1 MAIERTPATPIEGT
15 IEQEP
20 KELEIMIEN
29 PESVAI
35 ETEDGGMII
44 DFKPRSGKSSGE
56 SEFNSNLTEYI
67 DDGDLDKLGS
77 KLISD
82 YMGDKDSRK
91 DWEET
96 YIKGLDQLGLK
107 IEERTVP
114 WAGACGVFHPMLSE
128 AVIRFQSQSIS
139 EMFPA
144 KGPVRTKIVGK
155 VTEEKEKQAK
165 RVEDYLNYMLTHE
178 MSEYRTETE
187 KMLFSLPL
195 AGSAFRKVYYDHSMG
210 RPCSIFVP
218 AEDVVVN
225 YGASDLTTC
234 ERTTHVMRKSTNEV
248 RKMQVNGFYRDIELP
263 SSEPD
268 YSNISKKYDEITGEA
283 NTFNYD
289 ERHTI
294 LEMLV
299 DLDLPGFEDTGE
311 SGEETG
317 IALPYVATVDYPSGN
332 ILSIRRNWY
341 EDDKARMRRM
351 HFVHYQY
358 LPGIGFY
365 GFGLIHM
372 VGGLAKSAT
381 SILRQLVDAG
391 TLSNLPGGL
400 KARGLRIK
408 GDDTPI
414 MPGEFRDV
422 DIPGG
427 AIRDNIT
434 FLPYKEPSA
443 TLYQLLQNIVEEG
456 RRFASISDMKIS
468 DMSNQAPVG
477 TTLALLER
485 NQKVMSA
492 VQARLHASMRKEFDI
507 LVNIIKDF
515 TDPAYPYE
523 TDEEES
529 IKAEDFDERIDV
541 LPVSDPNAATMAQ
554 RIMQYQAA
562 MQLAQSAP
570 QMYNLP
576 ELHRQMLE
584 VIGIR
589 NVEDIIP
596 DKDDIDP
603 VDPVTAVQ
611 NLINGKPV
619 KAFSFQDHE
628 SHISTI
634 ISAQENPEIMKLVQI
649 APTAQSIIAASSA
662 YINEHLTMKFRKE
675 IEREMGIELP
685 PEGEPLP
692 ADVEKRLSS
701 LVAEAARRVTA
712 TAQAQAEQERIQ
724 KQQQDPLIQMK
735 EREVAVKEADVQRKA
750 QEAQGKLQLDAQKSA
765 SRDQIEKARIES
777 QNKIEKERIESRNE
791 IEKERIES
799 RNETA
804 GASIG
809 QRIAS
814 DLLKAEQLKD
824 KDAREDYKKGVDI
837 GINIA
842 KDSNKNDW

>member
-1 MAIERTPATPIEGT
+1 MAIERKPATPIEGT

-20 KELEIMIEN
+20 ESDLEIVIDD

-35 ETEDGGMII
+35 ETDDGGMII
-44 DFKPRSGKSSGE
+44 DFAPSSGKRGE

-67 DDGDLDKLGS
+67 DEDELDKLGS
-77 KLISD
+77 KLIGE
-82 YMGDKDSRK
+82 YTADKDSRTE
-91 DWEET
+91 WEET

-107 IEERTVP
+107 IEERTTP

-144 KGPVRTKIVGK
+144 QGPVRTKIVGK
-155 VTEEKEKQAK
+155 VTDEKEKQSK
-165 RVEDYLNYMLTHE
+165 RVEDYLNYLLTYE
-178 MSEYRTETE
+178 MSEYRSETE

-195 AGSAFRKVYYDHSMG
+195 AGSAFRKVYYDPNLN
-210 RPCSIFVP
+210 RPRSIFVP

-225 YGASDLTTC
+225 YGASDLETC
-234 ERTTHVMRKSTNEV
+234 DRATHVMRKSANDV
-248 RKMQVNGFYRDIELP
+248 RKMQVSGFYRDIEL
-263 SSEPD
+263 SASD
-268 YSNISKKYDEITGEA
+268 SQYSDIKKKYDDMTGEV

-289 ERHTI
+289 DRHTI
-294 LEMLV
+294 IEMQV
-299 DLDLPGFEDTGE
+299 DLDLVGYEDTNE
-311 SGEETG
+311 QEEETG
-317 IALPYVATVDYPSGN
+317 IALPYVVTIDYPSSA

-341 EDDKARMRRM
+341 EDDAAKLRRM

-434 FLPYKEPSA
+434 FLPYKEPSG

-456 RRFASISDMKIS
+456 RRFASMNDMKVSDMN
-468 DMSNQAPVG
+468 NQAPVG

-485 NQKVMSA
+485 NMKVMSA

-507 LVNIIKDF
+507 LVDIIRDF
-515 TDPAYPYE
+515 TDPTYPYE
-523 TDEEES
+523 MDDEES
-529 IKAEDFDERIDV
+529 IKVEDFDERIDV

-562 MQLAQSAP
+562 MQLAAQAP
-570 QMYNLP
+570 EMYNLP

-584 VIGIR
+584 VLGIR
-589 NVEDIIP
+589 NVEDIVP
-596 DKDDIDP
+596 LDEEVKP
-603 VDPVTAVQ
+603 VDPVSAVQ
-611 NLINGKPV
+611 NIINGKAV

-628 SHISTI
+628 AHIQTI
-634 ISAQENPEIMKLVQI
+634 VATQENPAIMELVEA
-649 APTAQSIIAASSA
+649 APTAPAIMAAASA
-662 YINEHLTMKFRKE
+662 YINEHLTMQFRKE

-692 ADVEKRLSS
+692 ADVEKRISS
-701 LVAEAARRVTA
+701 MVAKAATRVSA
-712 TAQAQAEQERIQ
+712 TSQAQAEQERIQ
-724 KQQQDPLIQMK
+724 EQQKDPLIMAK
-735 EREVAVKEADVQRKA
+735 EREIAIKEGELQRKT
-750 QEAQGKLQLDAQKSA
+750 EEGKSRLELDAMKA
-765 SRDQIEKARIES
+765 AANVELEKKRLATQS
-777 QNKIEKERIESRNE
+777 E
-791 IEKERIES
+791 IQGI
-799 RNETA
+799 
-804 GASIG
+804 SIG

-814 DLLKAEQLKD
+814 DLLDAQQLKD
-824 KDAREDYKKGVDI
+824 KQAREDYQKGVDI
-837 GINIA
+837 GIDIA
-842 KDSNKNDW
+842 KDSNKNE

>member
-1 MAIERTPATPIEGT
+1 MAIERQPATPVDGL
-15 IEQEP
+15 IEQDPE
-20 KELEIMIEN
+20 EADITIAIED

-44 DFKPRSGKSSGE
+44 DFDPNAMEVGDQG
-56 SEFNSNLTEYI
+56 FDSNLADFM
-67 DDGDLDKLGS
+67 DDDILMELGNELVS
-77 KLISD
+77 A
-82 YMGDKDSRK
+82 YNGDKDSRA

-96 YIKGLDQLGLK
+96 YTKGLDQLGLK
-107 IEERTVP
+107 IEERTQP

-128 AVIRFQSQSIS
+128 AVIRFQSQSIT

-144 KGPVRTKIVGK
+144 QGPVRTKIVGK
-155 VTEEKEKQAK
+155 ITDEKTKQAQ
-165 RVEDYLNYMLTHE
+165 RVQDYLNYLLTHQ

-195 AGSAFRKVYYDHSMG
+195 AGSAFRKVYFDPSLD
-210 RPCSIFVP
+210 RPSSIFVP

-225 YGASDLTTC
+225 YGASDLETC
-234 ERTTHVMRKSTNEV
+234 ERATHVMRKSSNAV

-263 SSEPD
+263 AGSQNTSD
-268 YSNISKKYDEITGEA
+268 ITKKYNDITGEQD
-283 NTFNYD
+283 TYSYD
-289 ERHTI
+289 QSHTI
-294 LEMLV
+294 LEMQV
-299 DLDLPGFEDTGE
+299 DLDLEGFEDTNGQGE
-311 SGEETG
+311 QTG
-317 IALPYVATVDYPSGN
+317 IAIPYVVTIDYPSGI
-332 ILSIRRNWY
+332 ILSIRRNYY
-341 EDDKARMRRM
+341 EDDANKLRRM

-358 LPGIGFY
+358 LPGLGFY

-422 DIPGG
+422 DVPGG

-434 FLPYKEPSA
+434 FLPYKEPSG

-468 DMSNQAPVG
+468 DMNNQAPVG

-507 LVNIIKDF
+507 LVGIVKDF
-515 TDPAYPYE
+515 TEPAYPYE
-523 TDEEES
+523 MDEEEF
-529 IKAEDFDERIDV
+529 IKGSDFDNRVDI

-562 MQLAQSAP
+562 MQLAQSSP
-570 QMYNLP
+570 EMYNLP

-584 VIGIR
+584 VLGI
-589 NVEDIIP
+589 EDVDAIVP
-596 DKDDIDP
+596 DTDDIKA

-619 KAFSFQDHE
+619 KAFMEQDHE
-628 SHISTI
+628 AHIATVA
-634 ISAQENPEIMKLVQI
+634 SAQQNPEIMQIVQQSPK
-649 APTAQSIIAASSA
+649 APTILAAASD
-662 YINEHLTMKFRKE
+662 YVNQHLTMQFRKQ
-675 IEREMGIELP
+675 IEEEMGVELP

-692 ADVEKRLSS
+692 ADVEKRISA
-701 LVAEAARRVTA
+701 LVAEAAQRVLGTS
-712 TAQAQAEQERIQ
+712 QQRAEQERIE
-724 KQQQDPLIQMK
+724 QQRQDPLIQMK
-735 EREVAVKEADVQRKA
+735 EREVAIKEGELQRKA
-750 QEAQGKLQLDAQKSA
+750 QEGQAKIQLEAAKA
-765 SRDQIEKARIES
+765 ANRDEIERERISTQAEIAGARI
-777 QNKIEKERIESRNE
+777 
-791 IEKERIES
+791 
-799 RNETA
+799 
-804 GASIG
+804 G
-809 QRIAS
+809 QQTAS
-814 DLLKAEQLKD
+814 DLLENAQDD
-824 KDAREDYKKGVDI
+824 KKQALEEYKLGLDM
-837 GINIA
+837 A
-842 KDSNKNDW
+842 KDIVKDITTNE

>member
-1 MAIERTPATPIEGT
+1 MAIERQTATPIEGT
-15 IEQEP
+15 VEQDP
-20 KELEIMIEN
+20 QELEIMIEN
-29 PESVAI
+29 PETVSI
-35 ETEDGGMII
+35 DTDDGGMII
-44 DFKPRSGKSSGE
+44 DFNPSAAESE
-56 SEFNSNLTEYI
+56 DSEFNSNLADFVDE
-67 DDGDLDKLGS
+67 DELDSLGG
-77 KLISD
+77 KLISE
-82 YMGDKDSRK
+82 YTGDRDSRK

-96 YIKGLDQLGLK
+96 YTKGLDQLGLK
-107 IEERTVP
+107 IEERTAP
-114 WAGACGVFHPMLSE
+114 WAGACGVFHPMLTE

-144 KGPVRTKIVGK
+144 QGPVRTKIVGK
-155 VTEEKEKQAK
+155 MTDDKAKQAK
-165 RVEDYLNYMLTHE
+165 RVEDYLNYLLTHE

-210 RPCSIFVP
+210 RPCSLFVP

-234 ERTTHVMRKSTNEV
+234 ERITHVMRKSGNNI
-248 RKMQVNGFYRDIELP
+248 RKMQVSGFYRDIELP
-263 SSEPD
+263 KPENQRSEV
-268 YSNISKKYDEITGEA
+268 NRKYDELTGETH
-283 NTFNYD
+283 TFNYD
-289 ERHTI
+289 DRHTV

-299 DLDLPGFEDTGE
+299 DLDLEGFEDTDETGQQ
-311 SGEETG
+311 TG
-317 IALPYVATVDYPSGN
+317 IALPYVVTMDYPGGK

-341 EDDKARMRRM
+341 EDDPLKMRRM

-358 LPGIGFY
+358 LPGLGFY

-422 DIPGG
+422 DVPGG

-468 DMSNQAPVG
+468 DMNNQAPVG

-485 NQKVMSA
+485 NQKVISA

-507 LVNIIKDF
+507 LVNIIRDF
-515 TDPAYPYE
+515 TEPSYPYE
-523 TDEEES
+523 TNEDEF
-529 IKAEDFDERIDV
+529 IKLEDFDKRIDV

-584 VIGIR
+584 VLGIR
-589 NVEDIIP
+589 DVDDIIP
-596 DKDDIDP
+596 DGDDISP

-611 NLINGKPV
+611 NLNNGKPV
-619 KAFSFQDHE
+619 KAFPFQDHE
-628 SHISTI
+628 SHIATI
-634 ISAQENPEIMKLVQI
+634 VAAQENPEIMQLLENSPV
-649 APTAQSIIAASSA
+649 AQSVQAAASA
-662 YINEHLTMKFRKE
+662 YINEHLTMQFRKE
-675 IEREMGIELP
+675 IEMEMGAELP
-685 PEGEPLP
+685 PEGQPLP
-692 ADVEKRLSS
+692 PDVEKRLSS
-701 LVAEAARRVTA
+701 MVAEAASRVTT
-712 TAQAQAEQERIQ
+712 TAQAQAQQEKIREQQE
-724 KQQQDPLIQMK
+724 DPLIQMK
-735 EREVAVKEADVQRKA
+735 EREISIKEAEVQRK
-750 QEAQGKLQLDAQKSA
+750 SA
-765 SRDQIEKARIES
+765 SDQAKINLEERKAMSTEQLEKARIDS
-777 QNKIEKERIESRNE
+777 QKEM
-791 IEKERIES
+791 
-799 RNETA
+799 A

-809 QRIAS
+809 QKIAS
-814 DLLKAEQLKD
+814 DLLEAEQLKD
-824 KDAREDYKKGVDI
+824 KAAREDYMRGVDI
-837 GINIA
+837 GLEIA
-842 KDSNKNDW
+842 KDSNKSEQ

>member
-1 MAIERTPATPIEGT
+1 LAIERKPATPIEGT

-20 KELEIMIEN
+20 ESGLEIVIEN

-35 ETEDGGMII
+35 DTDDGGMII
-44 DFKPRSGKSSGE
+44 DFDPSSGKRGE

-67 DDGDLDKLGS
+67 DEDELDKLGS
-77 KLISD
+77 KLIGE
-82 YMGDKDSRK
+82 YTADKDSRTE
-91 DWEET
+91 WEET

-107 IEERTVP
+107 IEERTTP

-144 KGPVRTKIVGK
+144 QGPVRTKIVGK
-155 VTEEKEKQAK
+155 ATDEKEKQSK
-165 RVEDYLNYMLTHE
+165 RVEDYLNYLLTYE
-178 MSEYRTETE
+178 MSEYRSETE

-195 AGSAFRKVYYDHSMG
+195 AGSAFRKVYYDPNLN
-210 RPCSIFVP
+210 RPRSIFVP

-225 YGASDLTTC
+225 YGASDLETC
-234 ERTTHVMRKSTNEV
+234 DRATHVMRKSSNDV
-248 RKMQVNGFYRDIELP
+248 RKMQVSGFYRDIEL
-263 SSEPD
+263 SASD
-268 YSNISKKYDEITGEA
+268 SQYSDIKKKYDDMTGEV

-289 ERHTI
+289 DRHTI
-294 LEMLV
+294 IEMQV
-299 DLDLPGFEDTGE
+299 DLDLVGYEDTNE
-311 SGEETG
+311 QEEETG
-317 IALPYVATVDYPSGN
+317 IALPYVVTIDYPSGI

-341 EDDKARMRRM
+341 EDDAAKLRRM

-434 FLPYKEPSA
+434 FLPYKEPSG

-456 RRFASISDMKIS
+456 RRFASMNDMKVSDMN
-468 DMSNQAPVG
+468 NQAPVG

-485 NQKVMSA
+485 NMKVMSA

-507 LVNIIKDF
+507 LVDIIRDF
-515 TDPAYPYE
+515 TDPSYPYE
-523 TDEEES
+523 VDEEES
-529 IKAEDFDERIDV
+529 IKVEDFDERIDV

-562 MQLAQSAP
+562 MQLASQAP
-570 QMYNLP
+570 EMYNLP

-584 VIGIR
+584 VLGIR
-589 NVEDIIP
+589 NVEDIVP
-596 DKDDIDP
+596 LDEEVNP
-603 VDPVTAVQ
+603 VDPVSAVQ
-611 NLINGKPV
+611 NIINGKAV

-628 SHISTI
+628 AHIQTI
-634 ISAQENPEIMKLVQI
+634 VATQENPSIMQLVE
-649 APTAQSIIAASSA
+649 ASPTAPAIMAAASA
-662 YINEHLTMKFRKE
+662 YVNEHLTMQFRKE
-675 IEREMGIELP
+675 IEREMGVELP

-692 ADVEKRLSS
+692 ADVEKRISS
-701 LVAEAARRVTA
+701 MVAKAATRVSA
-712 TAQAQAEQERIQ
+712 TSQAQAEQERIQ
-724 KQQQDPLIQMK
+724 EQQKDPLIMAK
-735 EREVAVKEADVQRKA
+735 EREIAIKEGELQRKT
-750 QEAQGKLQLDAQKSA
+750 EEGKGRLELDAMKA
-765 SRDQIEKARIES
+765 AANVELEKKRLATQS
-777 QNKIEKERIESRNE
+777 E
-791 IEKERIES
+791 ISGI
-799 RNETA
+799 N
-804 GASIG
+804 IG

-814 DLLKAEQLKD
+814 DLLDAQQLKD
-824 KDAREDYKKGVDI
+824 KQAREDYQKGVDI
-837 GINIA
+837 GIDIA
-842 KDSNKNDW
+842 KDSNKNE